1 VAIQGAASRTIFRT
15 QPLSLFCAASIS
27 PCSKARTLAYTW
39 RIAGP
44 GSTSLALGPTNTDPR
59 FFRVPTNRLTPNGV
73 YEISVSVRDSL
84 GMAANASVQVLVG
97 RSPLTAVIDGGD
109 RTVGQAIPFSLV
121 GSSSRDPDGTAYL
134 AYTWGCTRGGA
145 AYGKACGFPLTNNAT
160 VQVPGG
166 QALGSYLF
174 TLTVAD
180 PLTARSASASV
191 SVTIIA
197 DQPPATSITGLAAVR
212 VNPSSKLSLTST
224 VADPSA
230 NFTAT
235 WSLSSGSLLG
245 GQGLGDAARTP
256 LSRVSRTA
264 TGEASFLLP
273 LVLAAGV
280 LAPRATYTLSLRAW
294 TADGRAGT
302 STLTFVTAGPPT
314 SGYVEVAP
322 SEGYAV
328 ITAFAFRASSWAD
341 DEPAYPLKYSFAY
354 AIGPDGGTE
363 YQLTSDADLSA
374 FAGVYLP
381 QGQAGSGL
389 VTAVGYVK
397 NQFAATAR
405 ATAAVTVGESTLPIR

>member
-1 VAIQGAASRTIFRT
+1 
-15 QPLSLFCAASIS
+15 
-27 PCSKARTLAYTW
+27 
-39 RIAGP
+39 
-44 GSTSLALGPTNTDPR
+44 
-59 FFRVPTNRLTPNGV
+59 
-73 YEISVSVRDSL
+73 
-84 GMAANASVQVLVG
+84 
-97 RSPLTAVIDGGD
+97 
-109 RTVGQAIPFSLV
+109 
-121 GSSSRDPDGTAYL
+121 
-134 AYTWGCTRGGA
+134 
-145 AYGKACGFPLTNNAT
+145 
-160 VQVPGG
+160 
-166 QALGSYLF
+166 
-174 TLTVAD
+174 VAD
-180 PLTARSASASV
+180 PATARSASASV
-191 SVTIIA
+191 SVTTIA
-197 DQPPATSITGLAAVR
+197 DQPPAISISGLAVAAVR

-235 WSLSSGSLLG
+235 WSLSSGSFLV
-245 GQGLGDAARTP
+245 GQGLADAARTP
-256 LSRVSRTA
+256 LTRVSRTA

-294 TADGRAGT
+294 IADGRAGT

-354 AIGPDGGTE
+354 AIGPDTNGNGNGGTE

-374 FAGVYLP
+374 FVGVYLP

-389 VTAVGYVK
+389 ITAVGYVK

-405 ATAAVTVGESTLPIR
+405 ATAAVTVGAPSVPVR